1 MASSFS
7 CALLPFATPE
17 NIFSCVADWLDHV
30 MVGGILIAS
39 TARRY
44 STVCVEALNLVNFAK
59 EAIVSMML
67 CHVEAQPC
75 NGFGIWCGAG
85 RNNAAIS
92 TGKFSKCGS
101 YLASILSVEP
111 GWTGRVNN
119 IGARIC
125 FEEGEGSL
133 QFPGKAT

>member
-1 MASSFS
+1 MASLFS
-7 CALLPFATPE
+7 CIRLTFVTPE
-17 NIFSCVADWLDHV
+17 DIFSRVADWLDHV
-30 MVGGILIAS
+30 MAGCILIAS
-39 TARRY
+39 TTRRY
-44 STVCVEALNLVNFAK
+44 STAREEALNLVNVAK

-85 RNNAAIS
+85 RNNAAVS
-92 TGKFSKCGS
+92 AGKFSKCGS

-119 IGARIC
+119 I
-125 FEEGEGSL
+125 
-133 QFPGKAT
+133 